1 MTRPRLLNP
10 ATAGAVFALIRDGAA
25 TTRTQ
30 IADKTGLSRTAVAAR
45 LATLVHAGLVAEAD
59 DGSTGVGRPPTR
71 LSFNAAAGVVL
82 AAAVGRSRTQVAV
95 CDLAGEIIASRD
107 VEQEI
112 GLGPEELMPR
122 VARELTSALSRAR
135 HTKDSVRGIGLSIP
149 GTVNPRTLT
158 SNASPIMSGWDGVG
172 LDRYFGSFAHAPV
185 FLENDTNV
193 IALAERGAHLAAHD
207 DALIVKASTG
217 FGAGIVAGGV
227 LQHGAVGAAG
237 EIGHVKYSASRGRLC
252 RCGETGCLEAV
263 AGGWALVRNMRER
276 GHNVEHIRD
285 VASLAVAGDTD
296 ARDEIRASARHFG
309 RVLAAAVTLLNPA
322 IIVVGGD
329 MTPAYDVFVAGLRE
343 TLYRDAS
350 TIATRDLTIV
360 AATHGTLSGVRGCA
374 TLALDH
380 VLSVQ
385 AVDAAVR

>member
-1 MTRPRLLNP
+1 
-10 ATAGAVFALIRDGAA
+10 
-25 TTRTQ
+25 
-30 IADKTGLSRTAVAAR
+30 
-45 LATLVHAGLVAEAD
+45 
-59 DGSTGVGRPPTR
+59 
-71 LSFNAAAGVVL
+71 
-82 AAAVGRSRTQVAV
+82 
-95 CDLAGEIIASRD
+95 
-107 VEQEI
+107 
-112 GLGPEELMPR
+112 
-122 VARELTSALSRAR
+122 
-135 HTKDSVRGIGLSIP
+135 
-149 GTVNPRTLT
+149 
-158 SNASPIMSGWDGVG
+158 
-172 LDRYFGSFAHAPV
+172 
-185 FLENDTNV
+185 
-193 IALAERGAHLAAHD
+193 
-207 DALIVKASTG
+207 
-217 FGAGIVAGGV
+217 
-227 LQHGAVGAAG
+227 
-237 EIGHVKYSASRGRLC
+237 
-252 RCGETGCLEAV
+252 
-263 AGGWALVRNMRER
+263 MRER